1 MKILATVLLLLLNG
15 CLQNTVFLGPAVT
28 AASTGNIYHAGLSYS
43 SNIAITRITGKT
55 PMDNIKKYQRA
66 RPNLRASGLRRRLDK
81 QSWD

>member
-55 PMDNIKKYQRA
+55 PMDNIKKALERDVKENNIISSYKKNNKYR
-66 RPNLRASGLRRRLDK
+66 
-81 QSWD
+81 